1 MIKFKIISSPDQT
14 LSEEHQFYF
23 NQVTIGNLR
32 DSCVLNIFDPK
43 WPNAHILHLTPQKDG
58 VISEFKSNRQES
70 YLSNGKKIKGR
81 KLNQQ
86 GHQIQ
91 VGDTVIEVIEWDVH
105 EEETFSDKYKLA
117 SQDEYKARNL
127 EKLES
132 EILFLEQQ
140 VNASK

>member
-14 LSEEHQFYF
+14 LSQEHQFF
-23 NQVTIGNLR
+23 FAQVTIGNLR

-43 WPNAHILHLTPQKDG
+43 WPNGHILHLIPQKDG
-58 VISEFKSNRQES
+58 VISEFKSTRQES

-91 VGDTVIEVIEWDVH
+91 VGDSVIEILDWSA
-105 EEETFSDKYKLA
+105 EERKSFSDKYKYA
-117 SQDEYKARNL
+117 TQDEFKAKNL

-140 VNASK
+140 INAPK

>member
-1 MIKFKIISSPDQT
+1 MIRFKIISSPDQT
-14 LSEEHQFYF
+14 LSEEHHFFF

-43 WPNAHILHLTPQKDG
+43 WPNAHILHLIPQQDG
-58 VISEFKSNRQES
+58 VVSEFKSTQQES

-81 KLNQQ
+81 KLNQK

-91 VGDTVIEVIEWDVH
+91 VGDSVIEIVDWEADEVLS
-105 EEETFSDKYKLA
+105 FSDKYKNA
-117 SQDEYKARNL
+117 SQDEFKAKSL
-127 EKLES
+127 ENLES

-140 VNASK
+140 INAQK